1 MTSEAGNSNGDK
13 LGMNEFSFPDFH
25 GENSSHS
32 KKNTTLKD
40 ATAGKSKDHE
50 DDFNLSVNKSNL
62 SCEFNNFPIT

>member
-13 LGMNEFSFPDFH
+13 FGMNEFSFPDFH

-50 DDFNLSVNKSNL
+50 DFTLTVNKSNL
-62 SCEFNNFPIT
+62 SCEFNNFYIT